1 MIAAETSDVK
11 SWQIELVKSCTL
23 IARITKFYTVVS
35 STESISQRW
44 GLAVDD
50 CSDTKSFLHLDK
62 RSRANRRS
70 LGAEKH

>member
-23 IARITKFYTVVS
+23 VRITKFYTVVS
-35 STESISQRW
+35 STESTSQRW